1 MSLPNWV
8 AKHNR
13 SEFSARLHAAKAL
26 RRSELGADADTL
38 RKRALDDARG
48 MVLHE
53 GTTYECGTE
62 KHWRVVRSVLGRTNQ
77 LDVFV
82 NDVLWRTCGPRHLP
96 AWLR

>member
-8 AKHNR
+8 DKHKR
-13 SEFSARLHAAKAL
+13 SEFSARLHAAKASK
-26 RRSELGADADTL
+26 RAKLGADADTL
-38 RKRALDDARG
+38 RKRALHDARG

-53 GTTYECGTE
+53 GTTYENGTE
-62 KHWRVVRSVLGRTNQ
+62 KRWRVIRSIAGRTNQ

-82 NDVLWRTCGPRHLP
+82 NDALWRTCGPRRLP